1 MDNGSWIKIYCLLA
15 LPVHLLSVFGK
26 LLQDLGIILSMIP
39 TVWRLSPYHKTFI
52 LLITSLETFYFSP
65 SNNDSTVATNVNCG
79 VSNCSSCALHVL
91 PDISWGTLD
100 FPPHDYPILSGSSL
114 SAESFPLS
122 THFNS
127 VSPGYKMSTLITI
140 VMMVTMMKAKMV
152 QPSQSSPNAIPDLFI
167 CINVLQVCS
176 LLKIILYLS
185 YLVLSKPQLTIVNYY
200 AISWVTY
207 EYQ

>member
-1 MDNGSWIKIYCLLA
+1 M
-15 LPVHLLSVFGK
+15 
-26 LLQDLGIILSMIP
+26 
-39 TVWRLSPYHKTFI
+39 
-52 LLITSLETFYFSP
+52 ITSLETFYFSP

-152 QPSQSSPNAIPDLFI
+152 QPSWFGSLGTFLRSAHLRLELKAMAIEKPELQPKAVHVVA
-167 CINVLQVCS
+167 VL
-176 LLKIILYLS
+176 L
-185 YLVLSKPQLTIVNYY
+185 
-200 AISWVTY
+200 
-207 EYQ
+207 

>member
-1 MDNGSWIKIYCLLA
+1 M
-15 LPVHLLSVFGK
+15 
-26 LLQDLGIILSMIP
+26 IL
-39 TVWRLSPYHKTFI
+39 FI
-52 LLITSLETFYFSP
+52 CDAF
-65 SNNDSTVATNVNCG
+65 
-79 VSNCSSCALHVL
+79 L
-91 PDISWGTLD
+91 PDILRRTQE
-100 FPPHDYPILSGSSL
+100 FPFHVDPQLSRSSL
-114 SAESFPLS
+114 TAEPFSLS